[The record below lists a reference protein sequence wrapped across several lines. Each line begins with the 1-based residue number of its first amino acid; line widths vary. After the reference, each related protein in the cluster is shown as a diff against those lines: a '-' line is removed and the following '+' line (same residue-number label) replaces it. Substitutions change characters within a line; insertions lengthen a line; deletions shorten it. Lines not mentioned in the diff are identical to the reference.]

1 MTDISKT
8 LPPTM
13 ESNSFVGPIMV
24 LAGGICLGF
33 APIAL
38 RMGLDELGP
47 QAIAFWRYLFATPM
61 LLALVFLI
69 QRRPP
74 AKPNMAIILAGIFF
88 AVDIG
93 LWHWSLTYTTV
104 TISTFLVNLGNL
116 CVGFVAWVVLKER
129 PANMWFLAVIIAIA
143 GAAALSLGGQGG
155 IGSILPRMQVTDPIS
170 AVLAYR
176 GELLAL
182 CAAVL
187 VSGYMLCSK
196 IARRT
201 LSGIEAIFW
210 LTCVEV
216 CVAALMVIVSGESF
230 KPKTLA
236 GFQIPLFLALVVQIS
251 GQGLIITGL
260 GRTPASIAGVLVAVQ
275 PVVAAVISWQLFHE
289 PLTSLQAAGGAM
301 ILSALW
307 LAQRGKPSTLHQSV
321 KDNV

>member
-13 ESNSFVGPIMV
+13 ESNNLAGPLMV
-24 LAGGICLGF
+24 LAGGICIGF

-38 RMGLDELGP
+38 RMGLSELGP
-47 QAIAFWRYLFATPM
+47 QAIAFWRYVFATPL

-69 QRRPP
+69 ERRRP
-74 AKPNMAIILAGIFF
+74 AKPNIAVILAGIFF
-88 AVDIG
+88 TLDIG

-104 TISTFLVNLGNL
+104 TNATFLVNLGNI
-116 CVGFVAWVVLKER
+116 CVGFLAWIVLKDR
-129 PANMWFLAVIIAIA
+129 PANLWFLAVIIAIV

-155 IGSILPRMQVTDPIS
+155 IGSIPQRAKVTDVFS
-170 AVLAYR
+170 AVIAYR

-182 CAAVL
+182 SAALL

-201 LSGIEAIFW
+201 LSGIETIFW

-230 KPKTLA
+230 KPQTLA
-236 GFQIPLFLALVVQIS
+236 GFQIPLFLALVVQIA

-275 PVVAAVISWQLFHE
+275 PVVAAIISWQLFHE

-301 ILSALW
+301 ILTALW
-307 LAQRGKPSTLHQSV
+307 LAQRGKPSTPQQSV
-321 KDNV
+321 KHDV

>member
-1 MTDISKT
+1 MTELSSPHTPIVETKNLT
-8 LPPTM
+8 
-13 ESNSFVGPIMV
+13 GPLMV
-24 LAGGICLGF
+24 LAGGICIGF

-38 RMGLDELGP
+38 RLGLNELGP
-47 QAIAFWRYLFATPM
+47 QAIAFWRYLFAVPL

-69 QRRPP
+69 ERRKP
-74 AKPNMAIILAGIFF
+74 AKPNMAVILAGIFF
-88 AVDIG
+88 AFDIG
-93 LWHWSLTYTTV
+93 LWHWALTYTTV
-104 TISTFLVNLGNL
+104 TNATFLVNLGNI
-116 CVGFVAWVVLKER
+116 CVGFLAWVVLKDR

-155 IGSILPRMQVTDPIS
+155 IGSIPQRLPVTDALS
-170 AVLAYR
+170 AVTAYR

-182 CAAVL
+182 GAAML
-187 VSGYMLCSK
+187 VSCYMLCSK

-201 LSGIEAIFW
+201 LSGIETIFW

-216 CVAALMVIVSGESF
+216 CVAGLLVLVSGETF

-236 GFQIPLFLALVVQIS
+236 GFQIPLALALVVQIA

-260 GRTPASIAGVLVAVQ
+260 GRTPTSIAGVLIAVQ
-275 PVVAAVISWQLFHE
+275 PVVAAIVSWQLFNE

-307 LAQRGKPSTLHQSV
+307 LAQRGKAPTPQQTV
-321 KDNV
+321 KNDV

>member
-1 MTDISKT
+1 MTKTSQT
-8 LPPTM
+8 LPLTS
-13 ESNSFVGPIMV
+13 ESNTLTGPLMV

-38 RMGLDELGP
+38 RLGLSELGP
-47 QAIAFWRYLFATPM
+47 QAIAFWRYLFATPL

-74 AKPNMAIILAGIFF
+74 AKPNMAVILAGVFF
-88 AVDIG
+88 AIDIG

-116 CVGFVAWVVLKER
+116 CVGFFAWVVLKDR
-129 PANMWFLAVIIAIA
+129 PANMWFLAVFIAII

-155 IGSILPRMQVTDPIS
+155 IGSILPRMKVTDPLS
-170 AVLAYR
+170 AVIAYR

-182 CAAVL
+182 SAAVF
-187 VSGYMLCSK
+187 VSGYMICSK

-201 LSGIEAIFW
+201 LSGIETIFW

-216 CVAALMVIVSGESF
+216 CVAGLLVIVSGESF

-236 GFQIPLFLALVVQIS
+236 GFQIPLLLALVVQIT

-275 PVVAAVISWQLFHE
+275 PVVAAIISWQLFHE

-301 ILSALW
+301 MLSALW
-307 LAQRGKPSTLHQSV
+307 LAQRGKAPTPHQSV
-321 KDNV
+321 KQVV